1 MLNWFENL
9 SHPAQAWVVAGT
21 LVVLTILYM
30 VIREIPAMRRESK
43 IFSM

>member
-9 SHPAQAWVVAGT
+9 SHPAQAWVVVG
-21 LVVLTILYM
+21 VLAALTVLFMI
-30 VIREIPAMRRESK
+30 IREIPAMRRESK